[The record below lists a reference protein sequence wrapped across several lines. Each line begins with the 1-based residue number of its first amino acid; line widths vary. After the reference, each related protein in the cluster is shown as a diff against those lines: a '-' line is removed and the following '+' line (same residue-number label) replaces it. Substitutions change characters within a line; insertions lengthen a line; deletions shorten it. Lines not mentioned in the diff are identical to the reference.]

1 MYRTICLIYIIY
13 HVHVEISNKARLAYF
28 PNMQT
33 SKVKLNVCLD
43 LIFSQVILSTVNC
56 TSQQINCIARN
67 SLNRL
72 KRHYY
77 RCRRVIP
84 NI

>member
-28 PNMQT
+28 LNMQT
-33 SKVKLNVCLD
+33 SKEQLNVCLD

-72 KRHYY
+72 KRHYF
-77 RCRRVIP
+77 RCRRVNP